1 MPSGEF
7 REGIEV
13 ALFFDKS
20 RHPMDDKLINTSVT
34 FKYPGTQI
42 RFSFQPEEEE
52 GEMEFFVERRDR
64 YEGNEEDEINYVL
77 ATFSLDEAE
86 YIARRMLDAVVLQR
100 KQEAQE
106 EIPDLPK
113 EAPLEECIP
122 TPEEKERLELL
133 SALEKFNWNREK
145 AAQEL
150 GITLRTLYRKMKQH
164 GLV

>member
-1 MPSGEF
+1 
-7 REGIEV
+7 
-13 ALFFDKS
+13 
-20 RHPMDDKLINTSVT
+20 MDNKLINTTVT
-34 FKYPGTQI
+34 FQYPGTQI

-52 GEMEFFVERRDR
+52 GKMEFFVERRDR
-64 YEGNEEDEINYVL
+64 YEGKDEEEIEYVL
-77 ATFSLDEAE
+77 ATFTLDEAE
-86 YIARRMLDAVVLQR
+86 YIARRMLDAVALQR

-106 EIPDLPK
+106 EIPALPK
-113 EAPLEECIP
+113 EAPLEEYIP

-164 GLV
+164 GLA